1 MDFHKFFEEQ
11 VPVALLRSDGLARQ
25 GGILFVLDGERWLVD
40 LSAAVSRRLDD
51 APVEVECQLQMAG
64 SIFERLLA
72 DPTHG
77 QRICWE
83 GGVRASGNH
92 ALLGHFF
99 ASLGSTPA
107 AGLDAFAAYYDAL
120 AHLVPD
126 DRFRFMNHC
135 YATGPDPFDWL
146 EPGDRAWGYAIALA
160 RHVVGDESLAG
171 KQVLDVGCGRGGVSS
186 YLRRYHHPA
195 QVIGLDRCAAAV
207 EHCSRDCS
215 LDGLQFVVGDALA
228 LPFPKSSFD
237 VVVNI
242 ESAHCYGDTA
252 GFLREVS
259 RVLRPGGSFCFADVF
274 LPDRLAATREALQ
287 AERSLRLLRDDDIT
301 SEVARGIALNDGS
314 FMDLLLSMVDE
325 GGANQAILSNLIYSI
340 NVSMRQ
346 KYESGEW
353 RYASF
358 WLRRVEPVS
367 GEGTSQ
373 EA

>member
-1 MDFHKFFEEQ
+1 
-11 VPVALLRSDGLARQ
+11 
-25 GGILFVLDGERWLVD
+25 
-40 LSAAVSRRLDD
+40 
-51 APVEVECQLQMAG
+51 
-64 SIFERLLA
+64 
-72 DPTHG
+72 
-77 QRICWE
+77 
-83 GGVRASGNH
+83 
-92 ALLGHFF
+92 
-99 ASLGSTPA
+99 
-107 AGLDAFAAYYDAL
+107 
-120 AHLVPD
+120 
-126 DRFRFMNHC
+126 
-135 YATGPDPFDWL
+135 
-146 EPGDRAWGYAIALA
+146 
-160 RHVVGDESLAG
+160 
-171 KQVLDVGCGRGGVSS
+171 
-186 YLRRYHHPA
+186 
-195 QVIGLDRCAAAV
+195 
-207 EHCSRDCS
+207 
-215 LDGLQFVVGDALA
+215 LQFVVGDALA

-259 RVLRPGGSFCFADVF
+259 RVLRPGGSFCF
-274 LPDRLAATREALQ
+274 AATREALQ